1 MQIDLGAVGLALG
14 AGIVA
19 FFNPCGFAL
28 LPSYVAH
35 YLGSRASAPATWWE
49 RGLHGLALGG
59 AVSAGFFTVFLA
71 LGIAVS
77 LVGTALGAYFPWAAM
92 LLGLGLIALGVLTF
106 LGREVSL
113 PLTPISLDLTPQS
126 PFPEREGGAPLPVS
140 GRGWGRGRGMRG
152 YFFYY
157 FYGIGY
163 AVASC
168 GCTLPIFMIYVVG
181 PTFTV
186 GPLNGLLNFG
196 AYASGMTLMM
206 LLLSVS
212 IAYSK
217 GSLDRSLP
225 LRQAVIGAS
234 IPVVIVLV
242 LMWSQPQLSTSW
254 GVAFSGTNRIFLS
267 LFALALPALLFFQ
280 IRHWERATQW
290 LNGLL
295 LIAAGGYLIYYQIFE
310 YGVLR

>member
-106 LGREVSL
+106 LGRELSLAL
-113 PLTPISLDLTPQS
+113 PLSVRPRS
-126 PFPEREGGAPLPVS
+126 V
-140 GRGWGRGRGMRG
+140 
-152 YFFYY
+152 FFYY

-206 LLLSVS
+206 LLLSLS

-242 LMWSQPQLSTSW
+242 LVWTQPQLAASW
-254 GVAFSGTNRIFLS
+254 GAAFSGTNRVFLS

-280 IRHWERATQW
+280 IRRWERATHW